1 MPTALPL
8 KKSAN
13 PVGALELSVTSRLI
27 DSNGQERFVDD
38 DWTEWVKQSQR
49 QDRAA
54 FARLIRKFERTAIA
68 VAYGCLGD
76 ATGAVDVVQESF
88 FKAWQKL
95 GELKDVAQ
103 FPAWLCTLT
112 RNIAIDHRR
121 KIKPI
126 SGPLTSQP
134 IEDTREWMRPGH
146 EMECTERQAQIT
158 AAMDEL
164 DDISRSAIVLKYYQ
178 SLPSEKIGELLGITA
193 AAVDMRLSRARQALK
208 ERLSVVMVQ
217 E

>member
-1 MPTALPL
+1 M
-8 KKSAN
+8 
-13 PVGALELSVTSRLI
+13 
-27 DSNGQERFVDD
+27 DD

-68 VAYGCLGD
+68 VAYGCLRD
-76 ATGAVDVVQESF
+76 AAGAVDVVQESF
-88 FKAWQKL
+88 LKAWQKL
-95 GELKDVAQ
+95 GELENAAQ
-103 FPAWLCTLT
+103 FPAWLCTIT

-121 KIKPI
+121 KLKPI
-126 SGPLTSQP
+126 SGPLTDQP
-134 IEDTREWMRPGH
+134 IEDTRDWMRPGH
-146 EMECTERQAQIT
+146 GMECRETRAQIS

-164 DDISRSAIVLKYYQ
+164 DDISRSAVVLKYYQ

-193 AAVDMRLSRARQALK
+193 AAVDMRLSRARQVLK